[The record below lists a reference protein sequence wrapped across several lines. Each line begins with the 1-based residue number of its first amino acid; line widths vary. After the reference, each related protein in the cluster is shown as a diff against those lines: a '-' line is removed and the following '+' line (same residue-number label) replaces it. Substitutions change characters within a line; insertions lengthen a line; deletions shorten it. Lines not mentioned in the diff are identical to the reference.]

1 MPVRRI
7 LQVEIP
13 EDYKVLKT
21 KSVRVGRFDEG
32 LRALAADMIETM
44 RDSSGVGLA
53 APQIGVLRRVIVVE
67 VPAVTEELEDGTV
80 RELKPSEIHVMVNP
94 EIVKSSEE
102 TFATQEGCL
111 SLPGRYGE
119 VVRKTWV
126 SLRYQDLDGKEQRL
140 KQLEAKPYS
149 LGHIVQHEIDHLDG
163 VLFTEKLTD
172 ISTLRDLREE
182 ARPRRRWLG
191 RGDGEKTPSEKETV
205 DEHNA

>member
-1 MPVRRI
+1 MAMAVRRI

-32 LRALAADMIETM
+32 LRTLAADMVETM

-53 APQIGVLRRVIVVE
+53 APQIGLLRRLIVVE
-67 VPAVTEELEDGTV
+67 VQALIEELEDGTQ
-80 RELKPSEIHVMVNP
+80 RELKPAELYVMVNP
-94 EIVKSSEE
+94 EILKSSEE
-102 TFATQEGCL
+102 TFAVQEGCL

-119 VVRKTWV
+119 VVRKTWI
-126 SLRYQDLDGKEQRL
+126 SLRYQDLEGKEQRL
-140 KQLEAKPYS
+140 KQLEATPYS

-172 ISTLRDLREE
+172 IATLKDLREE
-182 ARPRRRWLG
+182 ARPRRRWP
-191 RGDGEKTPSEKETV
+191 RRDEPAETV
-205 DEHNA
+205 QEETK